1 MSTLLATLRAFW
13 QAARAAGVAEAGP
26 LVIGVSGGP
35 DSLALLHALVRFA
48 PEAGLRLHVAHLDH
62 GLRADASAADAAF
75 VAATCAAWD
84 VPCTVGRADVA
95 AYAAQGGCS
104 LEDAA
109 RRVRYT
115 FLAGV
120 AAKVR
125 AGVVAV
131 GHNADDQVETVV
143 AHWLRGAGPAG
154 LAGMAPWAP
163 LPLPPDHAAPAAALG
178 VPVPGAAPWLLRPL
192 LNTWRTEITAY
203 CAEAGLTPREDAS
216 NADPAYR
223 RNYLRHNLIPLLE
236 REYPG
241 LRTRLHTSAAI
252 FADEDALLEAHLDRC
267 WPNVADVEGGCV
279 AIRLAPFAALPRAL
293 QRRALRRAAALV
305 AGNLQGLDA
314 SHIMEALA
322 LLGADGRTGAV
333 LQWPGGL
340 TLRRERDR
348 VLVAQ
353 AGEAPVDSR
362 WPQLAPGQVC
372 PLPPVG
378 VVELTSY
385 RLLITEHAREDA
397 PAAGSWTAVFDA
409 DGLASADGPLVL
421 RTRRPG
427 DRVRP
432 LGLGGH
438 GRKLQD
444 LLVDGGVPQPVRESL
459 ALLAQTGGEI
469 LWVPG
474 PGGRRADLAPLGP
487 GTRRVRA
494 FTFVPV

>member
-1 MSTLLATLRAFW
+1 MSTLLATLSAFW
-13 QAARAAGVAEAGP
+13 QTARTAQVAGAGP
-26 LVIGVSGGP
+26 LVAGVSGGS
-35 DSLALLHALVRFA
+35 DSLALLHGLVRLA
-48 PEAGLRLHVAHLDH
+48 PEAGLQLHVAHLDH
-62 GLRADASAADAAF
+62 GLRPDAGAADAEF
-75 VAATCAAWD
+75 VAKTCAAWD
-84 VPCTVGRADVA
+84 VPCTVCRADVA
-95 AYAAQGGCS
+95 AYAAQGGWS

-120 AAKVR
+120 AATIG
-125 AGVVAV
+125 ADAVAV

-163 LPLPPDHAAPAAALG
+163 LPLPEDATTLASALG
-178 VPVPGAAPWLLRPL
+178 VPVARATPWLLRPL
-192 LNTWRTEITAY
+192 LNTWRSEITAY
-203 CAEAGLTPREDAS
+203 CASEGLTPREDAS

-223 RNYLRHNLIPLLE
+223 RNYLRHILIPLLE

-252 FADEDALLEAHLDRC
+252 FADEDALLEADLDRC
-267 WPNVADVEGGCV
+267 WPDVAAVEAGCV
-279 AIRLAPFAALPRAL
+279 AIRLAPLAALPRAL

-340 TLRRERDR
+340 TVRRERDR
-348 VLVAQ
+348 ALVVG
-353 AGEAPVDSR
+353 AGGAPLDSR

-372 PLPPVG
+372 PLPDAG
-378 VVELTSY
+378 EIRLAGY
-385 RLLITEHAREDA
+385 RLRIAEYA
-397 PAAGSWTAVFDA
+397 PENAPTAGPWTAVFDVDA
-409 DGLASADGPLVL
+409 LAHIAGPLVL

-427 DRVRP
+427 DRLRP
-432 LGLGGH
+432 LGLGGR
-438 GRKLQD
+438 RKLQD
-444 LLVDGGVPQPVRESL
+444 LLVDGGVPQPVRDSL
-459 ALLAQTGGEI
+459 ALLAQAGGEI

-474 PGGRRADLAPLGP
+474 PGGRRADLGPVGP

-494 FTFVPV
+494 FTFVPA

>member
-26 LVIGVSGGP
+26 LVAGVSGGP
-35 DSLALLHALVRFA
+35 DSLALLHALVHFA
-48 PEAGLRLHVAHLDH
+48 PEAGLRVHVAHLDH
-62 GLRADASAADAAF
+62 GLRPEAAADAAF

-95 AYAAQGGCS
+95 AVAAQGGWS

-120 AAKVR
+120 AATVG
-125 AGVVAV
+125 AGAVAV

-163 LPLPPDHAAPAAALG
+163 VPLPEDHAALAAAHG
-178 VPVPGAAPWLLRPL
+178 VPVAGAPPWLLRPL
-192 LNTWRTEITAY
+192 LNTWRAEITAY

-216 NADPAYR
+216 NADPVYR
-223 RNYLRHNLIPLLE
+223 RNYLRHTLIPLLE

-241 LRTRLHTSAAI
+241 LRRRLHAGAAL
-252 FADEDALLEAHLDRC
+252 FADEDALLEADLDRC
-267 WPNVADVEGGCV
+267 WPDVAAVAGDSV

-293 QRRALRRAAALV
+293 QRRALRRAVALV

-322 LLGADGRTGAV
+322 LLGAEGRTGAV

-348 VLVAQ
+348 AVLIP
-353 AGEAPVDSR
+353 AGAVPVDTR

-372 PLPPVG
+372 PLPRVG
-378 VVELTSY
+378 MVELPSY
-385 RLLITEHAREDA
+385 LLLIAEYAPEDA
-397 PAAGSWTAVFDA
+397 PVASPWTAVFDA
-409 DGLASADGPLVL
+409 DALEDAGGSLVL

-432 LGLGGH
+432 LGLGGR

-444 LLVDGGVPQPVRESL
+444 LLIDGGVPQPVRDSL
-459 ALLAQTGGEI
+459 ALLALAGGEI

-474 PGGRRADLAPLGP
+474 PGGRRAALAPLGP

-494 FTFVPV
+494 LTFVPV